1 MPMTT
6 SQSPVAP
13 LISFEGLLC
22 TFMILPIA
30 RETGKV
36 KALWARGPAATVRA
50 QGGLTMITRRRTIK
64 LATASA
70 LAAALPRPALAQ
82 TAWPS
87 RFVKLV
93 VPFAA
98 GGANEAFARNLATK
112 LSEIWGQQ
120 VVIENK
126 PGAGGNIG
134 AELVARADPDGYTM
148 LISSFPHAVNRFLYP
163 SVGYDLISDFAPVT
177 VIGASQHLM
186 VVPNSSPANTVGVF
200 LAA

>member
-30 RETGKV
+30 RETGNV

-50 QGGLTMITRRRTIK
+50 QEQRTRSGLTMITRRRTIK

-112 LSEIWGQQ
+112 LSQ
-120 VVIENK
+120 
-126 PGAGGNIG
+126 
-134 AELVARADPDGYTM
+134 
-148 LISSFPHAVNRFLYP
+148 
-163 SVGYDLISDFAPVT
+163 
-177 VIGASQHLM
+177 
-186 VVPNSSPANTVGVF
+186 
-200 LAA
+200 